1 MINGYLLK
9 DSMKAGH
16 GLIMLYLLLPR
27 VAAVADDPINHSL
40 HWAVL
45 FLMAMPYTIVGSIV
59 AWIAYSCWR
68 GNQKRDQL
76 RKQGSLLHL
85 IETPKEGGR

>member
-9 DSMKAGH
+9 VSMQASY
-16 GLIMLYLLLPR
+16 GLIISFLLLPR
-27 VAAVADDPINHSL
+27 SAAAADDPITHSL
-40 HWAVL
+40 YWAVL

-68 GNQKRDQL
+68 GNKRRDQL
-76 RKQGSLLHL
+76 RKQNSYLRL

>member
-1 MINGYLLK
+1 MKFGNMIEASVESSLGAIIPLF
-9 DSMKAGH
+9 
-16 GLIMLYLLLPR
+16 LLPG
-27 VAAVADDPINHSL
+27 VAMAADDPITHSL

-45 FLMAMPYTIVGSIV
+45 FLMAMPYTIAGSIA

-68 GNQKRDQL
+68 GKKRRHQL
-76 RKQGSLLHL
+76 RKQGSFLHL